1 MKMIDPVIIIPWF
14 DSEGMKQRTH
24 LCFNGEV
31 DHRRVV
37 RELRRWAKMKFNA
50 NMSSEWAKAVLKAN
64 VTAFRTVIKPAMAI
78 ADRKV
83 GLNQRIEDWIQRI
96 QDDPEDENESD
107 TGSQGDLPETSEVG
121 MPAMPEGSKT

>member
-1 MKMIDPVIIIPWF
+1 MKITDPVIIIPWF

-24 LCFNGEV
+24 LCFTGHV
-31 DHRRVV
+31 DHRRIV
-37 RELRRWAKMKFNA
+37 RELRRWAKMNFNA

-64 VTAFRTVIKPAMAI
+64 VTAFTTVIKPAMAI

-96 QDDPEDENESD
+96 QDDPEDEVESN
-107 TGSQGDLPETSEVG
+107 TSSQGDLPETTKVG
-121 MPAMPEGSKT
+121 VSAVSEGSET